1 MPALSNLP
9 DAGIYGNI
17 QAPQAMPLQDIVN
30 LGRTNLAFQR
40 EKTLLP
46 SQIEQAQAQS
56 KTAVLQA
63 DTAKLENN
71 YKHIQSII
79 QDQQMLLTKP
89 DLTANDIIEKAKSSA
104 GQFNTPKQA
113 LDQALAGI
121 PMNGSPSDLRA
132 YLAMNLA
139 KTLSA
144 ASQLEKLYPGGVLP
158 TQLPQSYQASPATAE
173 GGYTPTG
180 TQGTAPAGA
189 PSPAAAPTGVT
200 AEQMSQPP
208 RSDFSKP
215 VPLSYPVRQAGQAFT
230 ALPQEEDERKM
241 GTASKSALIS
251 RQNEIPQARRTMNE
265 VIKKAQL
272 IEKEANFPTAGVL
285 GSAERNVSTLL
296 GTEQGIRY
304 KELSKDLANVQL
316 DNIKATGSALSTDAG
331 KNLSAMANGDITY
344 PPSVL
349 MEIARR
355 AQADLTNID
364 LKATGIKKFADRF
377 GDQNINSFNQMW
389 SANADPK
396 IFQLKSI
403 FDDQN
408 MTPEQKAKARDDLI
422 GTDKKQLQIFNE
434 KWNNIKK
441 LEKTGTL

>member
-1 MPALSNLP
+1 MPAISQLADPS
-9 DAGIYGNI
+9 IYAN
-17 QAPQAMPLQDIVN
+17 QPPAQQAMPLQDLVS

-46 SQIEQAQAQS
+46 SQIQQAQAQA
-56 KTAVLQA
+56 KTATLQA
-63 DTAKLENN
+63 DTTQLDNSLR
-71 YKHIQSII
+71 HIGTII

-104 GQFNTPKQA
+104 RQFNTPKES

-139 KTLSA
+139 KTLGA
-144 ASQLEKLYPGGVLP
+144 QSQLEKLYPGGVLP
-158 TQLPQSYQASPATAE
+158 TQLPQSYQASPATTE

-180 TQGTAPAGA
+180 TQGNA
-189 PSPAAAPTGVT
+189 PAAAPAGVT
-200 AEQMSQPP
+200 PEQMNQPP

-241 GTASKSALIS
+241 GTAAKSALIS
-251 RQNEIPQARRTMNE
+251 RQNELPQAQRTMNE
-265 VIKKAQL
+265 VIKKAQEL
-272 IEKEANFPTAGVL
+272 GKEEWAQGAGFMGTAG
-285 GSAERNVSTLL
+285 RNLSTFL

-316 DNIKATGSALSTDAG
+316 DNIKASGGSLNTDAG
-331 KNLSAMANGDITY
+331 KQLSAMANGDVTY

-349 MEIARR
+349 IEIARR
-355 AQADLTNID
+355 TQGDMAHLN
-364 LKATGIKKFADRF
+364 LKATAIKKFADRF

-389 SANADPK
+389 SANADPQ

-403 FDDQN
+403 FDDKS
-408 MTPEQKAKARDDLI
+408 MTPEQKAKARDELI
-422 GTDKKQLQIFNE
+422 GTDKKQIQIFNE
-434 KWNNIKK
+434 KWNNIQK
-441 LEKTGTL
+441 LTKTGTL

>member
-1 MPALSNLP
+1 MPAISQLADPS
-9 DAGIYGNI
+9 IYAN
-17 QAPQAMPLQDIVN
+17 QPPAQQAMPLQDLVS

-46 SQIEQAQAQS
+46 SQIQQAQAQA
-56 KTAVLQA
+56 KTATLQA
-63 DTAKLENN
+63 DTTQLDNSLR
-71 YKHIQSII
+71 HIGTII

-104 GQFNTPKQA
+104 RQFNTPKES

-139 KTLSA
+139 KTLGA
-144 ASQLEKLYPGGVLP
+144 QSQLEKLYPGGVLP
-158 TQLPQSYQASPATAE
+158 TQLPQSYQASPATTE

-180 TQGTAPAGA
+180 TQGNA
-189 PSPAAAPTGVT
+189 PAAAPAGVT
-200 AEQMSQPP
+200 PEQMNQPP

-241 GTASKSALIS
+241 GTAAKSALIS
-251 RQNEIPQARRTMNE
+251 RQNELPQAQRTMNE
-265 VIKKAQL
+265 VIKKAQEL
-272 IEKEANFPTAGVL
+272 GKEEWAQGAGFMGTAG
-285 GSAERNVSTLL
+285 RNLSTFL

-316 DNIKATGSALSTDAG
+316 DNIKASGGSLNTDAG
-331 KNLSAMANGDITY
+331 KQLSAMANGDVTY

-349 MEIARR
+349 IEIARR
-355 AQADLTNID
+355 TQGDMANLN
-364 LKATGIKKFADRF
+364 LKATAIKKFADRF

-389 SANADPK
+389 SANADPQ

-403 FDDQN
+403 FDDKS
-408 MTPEQKAKARDDLI
+408 MTPEQKAKARDELI
-422 GTDKKQLQIFNE
+422 GTDKKQIQIFNE
-434 KWNNIKK
+434 KWNNIQK
-441 LEKTGTL
+441 LTKTGTL

>member
-1 MPALSNLP
+1 
-9 DAGIYGNI
+9 
-17 QAPQAMPLQDIVN
+17 
-30 LGRTNLAFQR
+30 
-40 EKTLLP
+40 
-46 SQIEQAQAQS
+46 
-56 KTAVLQA
+56 
-63 DTAKLENN
+63 
-71 YKHIQSII
+71 
-79 QDQQMLLTKP
+79 
-89 DLTANDIIEKAKSSA
+89 
-104 GQFNTPKQA
+104 
-113 LDQALAGI
+113 
-121 PMNGSPSDLRA
+121 
-132 YLAMNLA
+132 
-139 KTLSA
+139 
-144 ASQLEKLYPGGVLP
+144 
-158 TQLPQSYQASPATAE
+158 
-173 GGYTPTG
+173 
-180 TQGTAPAGA
+180 
-189 PSPAAAPTGVT
+189 
-200 AEQMSQPP
+200 
-208 RSDFSKP
+208 
-215 VPLSYPVRQAGQAFT
+215 LSYPVRQAGQAFT

-241 GTASKSALIS
+241 GTAAKSALIS

-434 KWNNIKK
+434 KWNNIQK
-441 LEKTGTL
+441 LTKTGTL